1 MQTNNTDTQ
10 KLLFHL
16 NAKFGKAMKTYG
28 LVNDGDK
35 ILIGI
40 SGGKDSLAMV
50 ELFAKRMQ
58 IFKPKFSVEAV
69 HVSVSNIPY
78 QADIEYLKQYCES
91 FNVPFHHVT
100 TEFDAST
107 DTRKSPCFL
116 CSWNRRKMLFEIAQK
131 YNCNKIA
138 LGHHQDD
145 ILQTLLMNI
154 TFQGAFS
161 TMPPLL
167 KMNKMDINIIRPLC
181 LIKESDLQKMADIRG
196 FKKQIKNCPY
206 EQDSHRSDI
215 KRILQEL
222 ETMNPDARHSLWG
235 AMSNIQNEYLPQKKC
250 I

>member
-1 MQTNNTDTQ
+1 MQTNKTDTQ

-16 NAKFGKAMKTYG
+16 HAKFGKAMKTYG

-50 ELFAKRMQ
+50 ELFANRMK

-91 FNVPFHHVT
+91 FNVPFHHVI

-116 CSWNRRKMLFEIAQK
+116 CSWNRRKMLFETAQK

-145 ILQTLLMNI
+145 ILQTLLINI

-167 KMNKMDINIIRPLC
+167 KMNKMDVNIIRPMC
-181 LIKESDLQKMADIRG
+181 LIKESDLQKMADLRG

-206 EQDSHRSDI
+206 EQDSHRNDI
-215 KRILQEL
+215 KRILKEL
-222 ETMNPDARHSLWG
+222 EKINPDARHSLWG
-235 AMSNIQNEYLPQKKC
+235 AMSNIQNEYLPQKKN
-250 I
+250 